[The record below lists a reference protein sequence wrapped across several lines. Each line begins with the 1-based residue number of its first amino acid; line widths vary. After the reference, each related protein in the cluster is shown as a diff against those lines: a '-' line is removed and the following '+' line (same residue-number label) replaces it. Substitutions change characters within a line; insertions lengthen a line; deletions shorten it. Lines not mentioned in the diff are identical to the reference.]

1 MRLFFICLALMV
13 GLNGFAQEVTVG
25 NVTNKIV
32 LGPLAGSQ
40 ELTFGVKYLTN
51 QILQYEGYTVT
62 DNANTT
68 VEIEFLF
75 FDVKKT
81 SVQLAVMS
89 RNKEEYQITARAYLK
104 EGGKVKKKAT
114 HTEYAVNKSKSA
126 IIIDKG
132 GEFSDAALDS
142 AVKKVL
148 FELIKKLKL

>member
-62 DNANTT
+62 DNADST

-81 SVQLAVMS
+81 SVQMAVIS
-89 RNKEEYQITARAYLK
+89 RNKDEYQITARAYLK

>member
-1 MRLFFICLALMV
+1 MRLFFMFAALLLS
-13 GLNGFAQEVTVG
+13 LNSFAQEVKVG
-25 NVTNKIV
+25 NVSNKIV
-32 LGPLAGSQ
+32 LGPLKGSQ

-51 QILQYEGYTVT
+51 QILQYEGYTVS
-62 DNANTT
+62 DNAET
-68 VEIEFLF
+68 VVDIEFLF

>member
-1 MRLFFICLALMV
+1 MRLLYLFALLLSINV
-13 GLNGFAQEVTVG
+13 AAQSKVAIG

-32 LGPLAGSQ
+32 LGPLKGSQ

-62 DNANTT
+62 DNAETT
-68 VEIEFLF
+68 VDIEFLF

-89 RNKEEYQITARAYLK
+89 NTKEEYQITARAYLK
-104 EGGKVKKKAT
+104 EGGKVKKKVT

>member
-1 MRLFFICLALMV
+1 M

-51 QILQYEGYTVT
+51 QILQYEGYTVSDDAET
-62 DNANTT
+62 IVD
-68 VEIEFLF
+68 IEFLF

-89 RNKEEYQITARAYLK
+89 RNKDEYQITARAYLK
-104 EGGKVKKKAT
+104 KDGKVKKKAT

>member
-1 MRLFFICLALMV
+1 MRLFFMCLALIL
-13 GLNGFAQEVTVG
+13 GLNISAQEVKVG
-25 NVTNKIV
+25 NVTNKII
-32 LGPLAGSQ
+32 LGPLVGSQ

-51 QILQYEGYTVT
+51 QILQYEGYTVS
-62 DNANTT
+62 DNAETI

-75 FDVKKT
+75 FDIKKT
-81 SVQLAVMS
+81 SVQMAVMS